1 MRSIKQREVEGED
14 MKTTWAG
21 ALIAVVFLGVLNLSL
36 PRAVAQSQGTQRM
49 EDRVGKEV
57 YHELVMLPQLTIFDH
72 LAYKIDSPG
81 KVTLLGQVRNAVL
94 KDEAASAVKKIEGVD
109 SVNNQIE
116 ILPPSSNDDRIRR
129 QVARAIFNDD
139 SLFPYSMGS
148 VPPIHIIV
156 KGGHVSLDGAVNSQA
171 DKDRAGLRANGVP
184 GVFEV
189 QNNLQVNQAAK

>member
-1 MRSIKQREVEGED
+1 MRIFKRGAIVAVLIAGLLDLPFALASTQSAGNERNQDRVSREV
-14 MKTTWAG
+14 
-21 ALIAVVFLGVLNLSL
+21 F
-36 PRAVAQSQGTQRM
+36 
-49 EDRVGKEV
+49 
-57 YHELVMLPQLTIFDH
+57 HELVMLPQLTIFDN
-72 LAYKIDSPG
+72 LSYKVDGG

-94 KDEAASAVKKIEGVD
+94 KDEATSVVKKIEGVD

-116 ILPPSSNDDRIRR
+116 ILPPSPSDDRIRR

-139 SLFPYSMGS
+139 GLFPYSMGS

-156 KGGHVSLDGAVNSQA
+156 KGGRVALEGAVNSQG

-189 QNNLQVNQAAK
+189 KNNLKVDQASK